1 MKRAR
6 PAGAICVAHQPT
18 PLIRSN
24 LSARS
29 ALICA
34 LVAASAACGS
44 DPVAKSDASA
54 DETVGSADG
63 VANEADSQSDAAE
76 LDSSA
81 VDDTSVASETSTEDT
96 TPSDVA
102 CKSDKDCL
110 ALDQVCNKT
119 AGFCVQCN
127 DSNDCGDDETC
138 KGNSCV
144 GPPQKCASSKDCAD
158 ANQLCDKVA
167 GICVECVTVDDC
179 AAGQSCQDTVCVDV
193 ACKPGATG
201 CKDATTLSICADD
214 GLSAVSVPCPTGQG
228 CAEGTCTTATVC
240 KPGASACEGQLTLL
254 SCNGDGSAWI
264 KTPCEVKHLCATK
277 GGSSLCEAATCTPG
291 ALVCV
296 GDKIAECS
304 STGEPSDISDD
315 CALKGKTCE
324 AGLCV
329 DKPVG
334 VCSSGS
340 KLCEGDS
347 AKVCKADGGA
357 WESVDCTVDSKVCK
371 DGACVAPPPVCT
383 AGELGCDGGATKTVC
398 KADGSGWDATPCGSQ
413 SACNAGVCEKTL
425 CTPGAHDCVDGKT
438 EKSCAPDGKSWT
450 DVTTCATTNSCAE
463 VSCQA
468 NVGCTTTPLADGAG
482 CGGGKI
488 CASGACVAPSGCQ
501 LCGPAQTCVSGQC
514 QACTP
519 VDVPVYVG
527 AIRTFTP
534 PAEQL
539 PGPMQLVYSPKH
551 AEWWLVYNHQL
562 GKPGKIVRYNKD
574 WSSTGKEFALP
585 PYTRSIAVLPDG
597 DFVMAI
603 LPNSG
608 NSWLKRFK
616 ALSQDVVWSKEVTW
630 GDFGVSGVVLW
641 QDKIMTNVKMK
652 FSNASRWAT
661 IDPAT
666 GAKLTEKQVSS
677 DGGLTG
683 VSAGFTLGDNL
694 YSASGASMQRW
705 ILAPVLA
712 LVTTYLIEP
721 PWYGPAGVS
730 FGFGGFDGRTACIG
744 MASWAGRMFCYDFF
758 PGCGGSPPSTLPF
771 PGSTILSSDEQL
783 ALAKFLGTDG
793 KVWTRCAPSPGKS
806 GFSAYASTCAGG
818 PTIVIGAEKTVTN
831 GKSAFIGAYSS
842 TGWSPTAGTKVTDS
856 KAYLFSLPSGV
867 KAVPQSGIA
876 TLTTTAKDGPLIDGG
891 LTCTNVGCKYELTK
905 FACDD
910 GSSAADCLKKLSVG
924 GLTSFQG
931 FNEMWVLKP

>member
-357 WESVDCTVDSKVCK
+357 WENVDCTVDSKVCK

-413 SACNAGVCEKTL
+413 SACSAGVCEKTL

-468 NVGCTTTPLADGAG
+468 NVGCPTPPLADGAS

-630 GDFGVSGVVLW
+630 GRFWGLWRRSLARQDHDQRQDEVLER
-641 QDKIMTNVKMK
+641 V
-652 FSNASRWAT
+652 A
-661 IDPAT
+661 
-666 GAKLTEKQVSS
+666 
-677 DGGLTG
+677 
-683 VSAGFTLGDNL
+683 LGDDR
-694 YSASGASMQRW
+694 SSHRRQADGEAGQQRRRPHRRERRVHPGRQ
-705 ILAPVLA
+705 PV
-712 LVTTYLIEP
+712 
-721 PWYGPAGVS
+721 
-730 FGFGGFDGRTACIG
+730 
-744 MASWAGRMFCYDFF
+744 
-758 PGCGGSPPSTLPF
+758 
-771 PGSTILSSDEQL
+771 
-783 ALAKFLGTDG
+783 
-793 KVWTRCAPSPGKS
+793 
-806 GFSAYASTCAGG
+806 
-818 PTIVIGAEKTVTN
+818 
-831 GKSAFIGAYSS
+831 
-842 TGWSPTAGTKVTDS
+842 
-856 KAYLFSLPSGV
+856 
-867 KAVPQSGIA
+867 
-876 TLTTTAKDGPLIDGG
+876 
-891 LTCTNVGCKYELTK
+891 
-905 FACDD
+905 
-910 GSSAADCLKKLSVG
+910 LSVG
-924 GLTSFQG
+924 RVDAALDLGAGPRPGDDVSDRAAVVRPGRRLLRLRRLRRPHRLHRHGLVGRAHVLLRLLTRLWRIAPVDAAVSRQHHPVERRAIGVGQIPRHRRQG
-931 FNEMWVLKP
+931 LDALRTKPRKERILGLCQHLRWGAHHRHWRGEDRHQR